1 MKLSVGKKLYA
12 GFIIVLLLAS
22 FISAISFYQ
31 ISNLDTTYKFLLDD
45 RVKKVILV
53 KDMVSELREEF
64 KSIRGYLLS
73 DNPKQLEQFNEAK
86 KRFDNLSK
94 ELDPM
99 LTLPKGRQLF
109 ADLTQIS
116 DEYAAFSTE
125 LLALKKAGK
134 NKEYSNLIAT
144 TGTDLGN
151 RFAAK
156 ADEFISYQQELL
168 DQTLQETNEDV
179 SFSKTLLITVS
190 VTAILLGLGIA
201 FVMNRAI
208 SVPVTRMS
216 QAAQEIASGNLTIE
230 DISVKSKD
238 EIGDLGQAFNQMKL
252 NLQVLLRQV
261 GGNAEQVA
269 ASAEELMAS
278 SLQTSKATEQ
288 ITSSMMEM
296 SSGIEE
302 ISASTNEVTVA
313 SNDALKVAK
322 EGNESIHQAI
332 KQMNAISTTVNDLAK
347 SVKGMGEQ
355 STEIGQ
361 IVQVINGIAAQ
372 TNLLALNAAIEAA
385 RAGEHGRGFAVV
397 ADEVRKLAEQS
408 SRSTEQIGKIIASI
422 QHLTDDA
429 VRSMEK
435 SLNEVNTGI
444 NLVEQSGE
452 NFGKIQESVQSVATL
467 MMECSAASEQMAA
480 STEEVSAAGQEQLAS
495 MEEISASATAL
506 AKMAEQLN
514 MVVAKFRY

>member
-1 MKLSVGKKLYA
+1 
-12 GFIIVLLLAS
+12 
-22 FISAISFYQ
+22 
-31 ISNLDTTYKFLLDD
+31 
-45 RVKKVILV
+45 
-53 KDMVSELREEF
+53 
-64 KSIRGYLLS
+64 
-73 DNPKQLEQFNEAK
+73 
-86 KRFDNLSK
+86 
-94 ELDPM
+94 
-99 LTLPKGRQLF
+99 
-109 ADLTQIS
+109 
-116 DEYAAFSTE
+116 
-125 LLALKKAGK
+125 
-134 NKEYSNLIAT
+134 
-144 TGTDLGN
+144 
-151 RFAAK
+151 
-156 ADEFISYQQELL
+156 
-168 DQTLQETNEDV
+168 
-179 SFSKTLLITVS
+179 
-190 VTAILLGLGIA
+190 
-201 FVMNRAI
+201 
-208 SVPVTRMS
+208 
-216 QAAQEIASGNLTIE
+216 
-230 DISVKSKD
+230 
-238 EIGDLGQAFNQMKL
+238 
-252 NLQVLLRQV
+252 
-261 GGNAEQVA
+261 
-269 ASAEELMAS
+269 
-278 SLQTSKATEQ
+278 
-288 ITSSMMEM
+288 MMEM

-302 ISASTNEVTVA
+302 ISASTNEVTIA

-332 KQMNAISTTVNDLAK
+332 KQMNAISTTVNELAQ

-435 SLNEVNTGI
+435 SLNEVTAGI
-444 NLVEQSGE
+444 DLVEQSGE
-452 NFGKIQESVQSVATL
+452 NFGKIQDSVQSVATL